1 MLLEIYLSIPFLFI
15 LWCVKLKE
23 GPTQYLRNWWREVTA
38 WNTFVQ
44 LHLQA
49 NLSRKM
55 LHFFFL
61 KKKKKRLT
69 LGEKCCIFFFLKKKT
84 NKQTNKEVCQNV
96 VDFVLLYEE
105 FECPWFSLAVRICP
119 YCHLHW
125 IALLLGQVFQS
136 WVKIAQC

>member
-1 MLLEIYLSIPFLFI
+1 
-15 LWCVKLKE
+15 
-23 GPTQYLRNWWREVTA
+23 
-38 WNTFVQ
+38 
-44 LHLQA
+44 
-49 NLSRKM
+49 M

-61 KKKKKRLT
+61 KKKQANLSRKVLD
-69 LGEKCCIFFFLKKKT
+69 FFFLKKKT

-105 FECPWFSLAVRICP
+105 LECPWFSLAIRICQ

-125 IALLLGQVFQS
+125 IALLLGKVFQS